1 MLIIGR
7 KVDSIHNSNLMI
19 PEHLLTNSFPT
30 KKKALEIKPGSL
42 IP

>member
-1 MLIIGR
+1 MLIIER

-19 PEHLLTNSFPT
+19 PEHLLTASLQ